1 MFLADIVSPMKK
13 VFRTLLLSLMLLT
26 AASTTSA
33 SAFTKCEEWSSLG
46 PNDCFLDIGPYIG
59 LLVKFVNHLDETTG
73 EVVSDGVKSAMDYGG
88 QLSTNIAGF
97 LRESVVE

>member
-1 MFLADIVSPMKK
+1 MFLADIDSSMKK

-33 SAFTKCEEWSSLG
+33 SAFTKCQEWSSLG
-46 PNDCFLDIGPYIG
+46 PNPNNCFLDIGPYIG

-73 EVVSDGVKSAMDYGG
+73 EVVSDGVKSALDYGG
-88 QLSTNIAGF
+88 QLSAEIVSIWN
-97 LRESVVE
+97 